1 MCALPP
7 ICNHVMSP
15 PSHQGKDH
23 LIIIR
28 TCSVEDHQ
36 LIIIIKITLIILIIK
51 KITLSARRHLL
62 LRTSPPAVFGPVVR
76 RPSSVVWL
84 QIINVIL
91 NVCVY

>member
-1 MCALPP
+1 
-7 ICNHVMSP
+7 MSP

-62 LRTSPPAVFGPVVR
+62 LCTSPPAVFGPMVR

-84 QIINVIL
+84 QSRNIIL